1 MTTNNVMIRPMG
13 DFVVQQRTKDGMF
26 NATSLLKQ
34 WNDSTQ
40 SDKRLQSYFANDATE
55 EFVNTILTKENLH
68 SKNSCYVTSK
78 ARADRGGGTW
88 MHPMLFIDFAMWIN
102 PAFKYD
108 VLKFVYDQMIR
119 YRNEAGDAYKYLSAA
134 VSTLVEKPFMAG
146 AMSTI
151 SKGINYCTF
160 GDHKKMIRNERGDE
174 SSQRALFELERKV
187 GDLINEGFLHSYDEV
202 LEYLREMW
210 RRKFQ
215 VC

>member
-1 MTTNNVMIRPMG
+1 MTNDITILPIG
-13 DFVVQQRTKDGMF
+13 GLLVQQRMKDGMF
-26 NATSLLKQ
+26 NATALLKQ
-34 WNDSTQ
+34 WNDSMGQ
-40 SDKRLQSYFANDATE
+40 QKQMIHYFDNSS
-55 EFVNTILTKENLH
+55 TKEFIDTIQTKEH
-68 SKNSCYVTSK
+68 FTQWNSVYVKSK

-108 VLKFVYDQMIR
+108 VLRFIYDEMIK

-146 AMSTI
+146 AMTQI
-151 SKGINYCTF
+151 SKGVNYCVF

-174 SSQRALFELERKV
+174 AAQRALFEFERKV
-187 GDLINEGFLHSYDEV
+187 ADLINEGFITSFDGV
-202 LEYLREMW
+202 MEYLRESW

-215 VC
+215 VN